1 MLDDIPNNKI
11 AKFKKDWFIHLNANL
26 KALADNLNDGS
37 ALSDE
42 DKAELKASLEEFK
55 KTF

>member
-42 DKAELKASLEEFK
+42 DNAELKASLEAFK
-55 KTF
+55 KTI